1 MVIPRLYEI
10 QAAYGVLEDGLHAE
24 RVPPRYGSIIAHMS
38 SVEFASAASDSLLS
52 DPRIYRTRKG
62 YIRLGPFSAQK
73 GDVVIIAAG
82 GKIPFLLRPVGSPE
96 EMKYQLLGKPMCMA
110 SCMGKP

>member
-38 SVEFASAASDSLLS
+38 SVEFASAASDSL
-52 DPRIYRTRKG
+52 TRKG